1 MTVNN
6 YWHMQM
12 HPTDELE
19 KFSGYIDWILEH
31 RGFIGM
37 GEWEGGRETI
47 NTFVDEMTVNDIV
60 AIKRGSKLVA
70 LVQIIGGAYFVP
82 RESDEDE
89 RTKWIENR
97 RPVRILD
104 WAINGETLPQPMG
117 TLNRCANDQ
126 VKTTQIIKDWH
137 ERVKASFKKRGI
149 HTEV

>member
-47 NTFVDEMTVNDIV
+47 NTFVNEMTVNDIV

-70 LVQIIGGAYFVP
+70 LVQIIGGAYLIYLGYKGIRAKAKGEITEIRTAQAAPQSAKTALVKGFLCNVLNPKAPVYFVSIFTIYQ
-82 RESDEDE
+82 RHS
-89 RTKWIENR
+89 
-97 RPVRILD
+97 
-104 WAINGETLPQPMG
+104 
-117 TLNRCANDQ
+117 
-126 VKTTQIIKDWH
+126 
-137 ERVKASFKKRGI
+137 
-149 HTEV
+149 

>member
-47 NTFVDEMTVNDIV
+47 STFINEMTVNDIV
-60 AIKRGSKLVA
+60 AIKRLSL
-70 LVQIIGGAYFVP
+70 
-82 RESDEDE
+82 
-89 RTKWIENR
+89 
-97 RPVRILD
+97 
-104 WAINGETLPQPMG
+104 
-117 TLNRCANDQ
+117 
-126 VKTTQIIKDWH
+126 
-137 ERVKASFKKRGI
+137 I
-149 HTEV
+149 HI